1 MSTTKRI
8 CQCRECGIDLAPLG
22 LRRGAVFCKPEHR
35 KAWNNRRMVR
45 GAELYDLFMALR
57 YDRKDAQQHGAWSV
71 MTNLA
76 RAMRD
81 SDNLL
86 RDGRQ
91 SWNLR
96 ETLDRLPMT
105 YGTEGDKR

>member
-1 MSTTKRI
+1 MATTKRI
-8 CQCRECGIDLAPLG
+8 CQCRECGAPLEG
-22 LRRGAVFCKPEHR
+22 KRQGAVFCSTEHR

-57 YDRKDAQQHGAWSV
+57 YDRKAAHKDGAWSV

-76 RAMRD
+76 RAMHD
-81 SDNLL
+81 SDVVL

-91 SWNLR
+91 SWNLK
-96 ETLDRLPMT
+96 ETLERLPMAF
-105 YGTEGDKR
+105 GSEGDKR